1 MTVTNGA
8 GYQERL
14 SEGMSMD
21 GMATHKRSQ
30 RHAGTITRNYP
41 WPLLLIAAPA
51 AVAIWSGWVGLGELC
66 GFGPVNLLPG
76 VGGGFHLDTAITLP
90 VGIESY
96 GAYALFAWLG
106 LKSASS
112 RTRDFARKSAIGALI
127 LGCLGQVAYH
137 LLAAARWT
145 EAPWLVVVGVA
156 CLPVV
161 TLYFAAT
168 LTHLIIADRRDAD
181 EAKAAAEQAAAEAE
195 RARAERAAA
204 RAELAARRQARKS
217 GTGTGTRRRNQGG
230 TGTRKPAPAVPEP
243 AAAAEPAT
251 EEVVDID
258 AEARILKAMAA
269 GELDTEA
276 AILQLV
282 DAGHKPSKAGV
293 LAGKSD
299 SYGRKVVRT
308 ARDLAKAAP
317 KGADAEEGDS

>member
-1 MTVTNGA
+1 MG
-8 GYQERL
+8 
-14 SEGMSMD
+14 S
-21 GMATHKRSQ
+21 MATHKRSQ

-106 LKSASS
+106 LKGASG

-137 LLAAARWT
+137 LLAAAHWA

-168 LTHLIIADRRDAD
+168 LTHLILADRRNAD

-204 RAELAARRQARKS
+204 RAELAAQRQARN
-217 GTGTGTRRRNQGG
+217 TGTGTRAMTRNQAGVK
-230 TGTRKPAPAVPEP
+230 TRKRAIPEPEP
-243 AAAAEPAT
+243 AATPEPEVSPEPAAEET
-251 EEVVDID
+251 VDLA
-258 AEARILKAMAA
+258 AEARILTALADGTMDTEKGILALVAA
-269 GELDTEA
+269 GHT
-276 AILQLV
+276 
-282 DAGHKPSKAGV
+282 PSKAGK
-293 LAGKSD
+293 LAGRSD

-308 ARDLAKAAP
+308 ARELAAVAP
-317 KGADAEEGDS
+317 KGQDPETP

>member
-1 MTVTNGA
+1 
-8 GYQERL
+8 
-14 SEGMSMD
+14 MD
-21 GMATHKRSQ
+21 GMATHRLSQ
-30 RHAGTITRNYP
+30 RHAGTVARNYP
-41 WPLLLIAAPA
+41 WPLLFIAAPA

-76 VGGGFHLDTAITLP
+76 VGGGFHMDTAITLP

-106 LKSASS
+106 LRGASD
-112 RTRDFARKSAIGALI
+112 RTRDFARKSAIGALV

-137 LLAAARWT
+137 LLAAAHWA

-168 LTHLIIADRRDAD
+168 LTHLILADRRDAE
-181 EAKAAAEQAAAEAE
+181 EAKSAAEQAAADAE

-204 RAELAARRQARKS
+204 RAELAAQRQARK
-217 GTGTGTRRRNQGG
+217 GG
-230 TGTRKPAPAVPEP
+230 TGTRKRNRNGTGTSKAAVPEP
-243 AAAAEPAT
+243 AFEAEPEPAA

-282 DAGHKPSKAGV
+282 AAGRTPSRAGK
-293 LAGKSD
+293 LAGRSD

-308 ARDLAKAAP
+308 ARDLAATAP
-317 KGADAEEGDS
+317 KGQDPQT

>member
-1 MTVTNGA
+1 
-8 GYQERL
+8 
-14 SEGMSMD
+14 
-21 GMATHKRSQ
+21 MALMGTHKRYQ
-30 RHAGTITRNYP
+30 RHAGTGTGTRNYP

-51 AVAIWSGWVGLGELC
+51 AVAIWSGWVGLGGLC

-76 VGGGFHLDTAITLP
+76 VGSGFHLDTAITLP

-106 LKSASS
+106 LQGASH

-137 LLAAARWT
+137 LLAAAHWA
-145 EAPWLVVVGVA
+145 EAPWLVVVGVS

-168 LTHLIIADRRDAD
+168 LTHMILADRRNA
-181 EAKAAAEQAAAEAE
+181 EEVKAAAQQAAADAE
-195 RARAERAAA
+195 RTRAERAAA
-204 RAELAARRQARKS
+204 RAELAAQRQARKS
-217 GTGTGTRRRNQGG
+217 GTGTAAPKRNRGG
-230 TGTRKPAPAVPEP
+230 TGKPMRAIPEP
-243 AAAAEPAT
+243 EPELAA

-282 DAGHKPSKAGV
+282 DAGRTPSRAGK
-293 LAGKSD
+293 LAGRSD

-308 ARDLAKAAP
+308 ARDLATAAP
-317 KGADAEEGDS
+317 KGQDPEDSP

>member
-1 MTVTNGA
+1 
-8 GYQERL
+8 
-14 SEGMSMD
+14 MD
-21 GMATHKRSQ
+21 GMATHRLNQ
-30 RHAGTITRNYP
+30 RHAGTGTGTAIRNYP
-41 WPLLLIAAPA
+41 WPLFFIAAPA
-51 AVAIWSGWVGLGELC
+51 AVAIWSGWVGLGALC

-76 VGGGFHLDTAITLP
+76 VGSGFHLNTAITLP

-96 GAYALFAWLG
+96 GAYALFAWFG
-106 LKSASS
+106 LRGASD
-112 RTRDFARKSAIGALI
+112 RTRDFARKSAVGALV

-137 LLAAARWT
+137 LLAAARWA

-168 LTHLIIADRRDAD
+168 LTHLILADRRDAE
-181 EAKAAAEQAAAEAE
+181 EAKAAAERAAADAE
-195 RARAERAAA
+195 RARAERVTA
-204 RAELAARRQARKS
+204 RAELTAQRQARKG
-217 GTGTGTRRRNQGG
+217 GTGTPKRNRGG
-230 TGTRKPAPAVPEP
+230 TGTRKRTAPEPAPAPEPEP
-243 AAAAEPAT
+243 AA

-282 DAGHKPSKAGV
+282 DAGRTPSR
-293 LAGKSD
+293 AGKLTGRSD

-317 KGADAEEGDS
+317 KGQDPEDQT

>member
-1 MTVTNGA
+1 MG
-8 GYQERL
+8 
-14 SEGMSMD
+14 S
-21 GMATHKRSQ
+21 MATHRLSQ
-30 RHAGTITRNYP
+30 RHAGTGTAARNYP

-76 VGGGFHLDTAITLP
+76 VGSGFHLNTAITLP

-106 LKSASS
+106 LKGASG
-112 RTRDFARKSAIGALI
+112 RTRDFARKSAVGALV

-137 LLAAARWT
+137 LLAAAHWA

-168 LTHLIIADRRDAD
+168 LTHLVLADRRDAED
-181 EAKAAAEQAAAEAE
+181 ARAAAELAAADAE
-195 RARAERAAA
+195 RSRADRAAA
-204 RAELAARRQARKS
+204 RAELAAQRQARKG
-217 GTGTGTRRRNQGG
+217 GTGTGTGTGKPKRNQGG
-230 TGTRKPAPAVPEP
+230 TGTGTPSAAVPEP
-243 AAAAEPAT
+243 EPAAE
-251 EEVVDID
+251 EIVDID

-269 GELDTEA
+269 GKLDTEA

-282 DAGHKPSKAGV
+282 AAGRTPSKAGK
-293 LAGKSD
+293 LAGRSD

-308 ARDLAKAAP
+308 ARDLAAAAP
-317 KGADAEEGDS
+317 AGGEAQDPEE